1 MMRGPTSR
9 ETLNRAS
16 GNEEKATVTTEFDQ
30 EPLVLAARVEG
41 DDLVIVLAGELD
53 PHTAPLL
60 EHEIADGL
68 ADEVSPK
75 RVVLDVAE
83 LGFMDSS
90 GLRVIIRAHQEL
102 EARGASLVLRSPS
115 DTVLRLLEIT
125 DLRNHLTVEGA

>member
-1 MMRGPTSR
+1 M
-9 ETLNRAS
+9 
-16 GNEEKATVTTEFDQ
+16 TTEFEQ
-30 EPLVLAARVEG
+30 EPLVLASHVDG
-41 DDLVIVLAGELD
+41 TDLVIVLTGELD

-60 EHEIADGL
+60 EHEITDGL
-68 ADEVSPK
+68 ADAVSPE
-75 RVVLDVAE
+75 RVILDVAA

-102 EARGASLVLRSPS
+102 EARGAALVLRSPS

>member
-1 MMRGPTSR
+1 MS
-9 ETLNRAS
+9 A
-16 GNEEKATVTTEFDQ
+16 EFEQ
-30 EPLVLAARVEG
+30 EPLVLAAHVEG

-68 ADEVSPK
+68 AEEVSPK
-75 RVVLDVAE
+75 RVVLDVAQ

-115 DTVLRLLEIT
+115 ETVLRLLDIT
-125 DLRNHLTVEGA
+125 DLRNHLVVENA